1 MTARRFV
8 LCALAAA
15 TFLAPLRARSQS
27 KPKRIGSLALDE
39 GALARQDEVFK
50 GRLRELG
57 WIEGKNL
64 AIEYRFAKPDQIH
77 AMAEELVARKVDLIV
92 VWSTVVALAAK
103 KATTS
108 IPIVMARVADP
119 VGAGLVASLA
129 RPGGNITGTSA
140 IAPELMGKRLE
151 LLKEI
156 VPKLSRVAFLA
167 YGGDPA
173 HKLFAKQL
181 LDAGRVLDVHVHT
194 LAVKTVEEIDAA
206 FDTIAREKSS
216 ALIVQPI
223 FVSSLGQGRR
233 IAELAV
239 RARLP
244 TISDGYAFADAGGL
258 VYYGADRNEQY
269 RRAAAL
275 VDRILRGAN
284 PAELPIEQPHR
295 FELVVNM
302 KTAKAL
308 GINIPQTILVRAE
321 RVIE

>member
-129 RPGGNITGTSA
+129 RPGGNITGMSLNL
-140 IAPELMGKRLE
+140 PEVAGKRVE
-151 LLKEI
+151 LLSDAFPGIK
-156 VPKLSRVAFLA
+156 RVAFLGSSA
-167 YGGDPA
+167 DPA
-173 HKLFAKQL
+173 TKVFVANTEQAARKLGMSVSVELVKGSDEFA
-181 LDAGRVLDVHVHT
+181 
-194 LAVKTVEEIDAA
+194 AA
-206 FDTIAREKSS
+206 FARIA
-216 ALIVQPI
+216 AANAQAVIVQPI
-223 FVSSLGQGRR
+223 FWR
-233 IAELAV
+233 LAQPIV
-239 RARLP
+239 DLALKYRLP
-244 TISDGYAFADAGGL
+244 TVSDFEVFARDGGL
-258 VYYGADRNEQY
+258 LSYGPKRSANWTIVVDY
-269 RRAAAL
+269 
-275 VDRILRGAN
+275 VDRIFKGAK
-284 PAELPIEQPHR
+284 PGDLPIQEPTR
-295 FELVVNM
+295 FALVVNLR
-302 KTAKAL
+302 TAKAL
-308 GINIPQTILVRAE
+308 GVTIPPFVLDRADE
-321 RVIE
+321 VIR